1 LIYFIQEGDNG
12 PIKIGKAVSVE
23 RRLDGMQTAHHKELT
38 ILQVI
43 PGGTTRESQIKKD
56 LIKFKIRGEWF
67 QPMPEVF
74 EYMRRVRDIEY
85 ELLNGRPYAVLYR
98 KDENEKIEIC
108 PFCGK
113 RHVHGIGDGHRTAHC
128 IDGSKEITA
137 DDGTVLTQD
146 SGYILRTKKNV
157 SKAIQRARFSRR

>member
-1 LIYFIQEGDNG
+1 MVYFIQEGDNG

-23 RRLDGMQTAHHKELT
+23 RRLNSLQTAHHKGLT

-43 PGGTTRESQIKKD
+43 PGGAERESKIKKD
-56 LIKFKIRGEWF
+56 LIKFKIKGEWF

-74 EYMRRVRDIEY
+74 EYMRSVRDIEY

-98 KDENEKIEIC
+98 KNENEKTEIC

-113 RHVHGIGDGHRTAHC
+113 RHIHGIRDGHRTAHC
-128 IDGSKEITA
+128 TDGSKEITA

-146 SGYILRTKKNV
+146 HGYILRTKRNV
-157 SKAIQRARFSRR
+157 NKVIRRTRFAHR

>member
-1 LIYFIQEGDNG
+1 MIYFIQEGDNG

-23 RRLDGMQTAHHKELT
+23 RRLKGLQTAHHKELS

-43 PGGTTRESQIKKD
+43 PGGAERESKIKKD
-56 LIKFKIRGEWF
+56 LIKFKIKGEWF

-74 EYMRRVRDIEY
+74 EYMRRVQYPEY

-98 KDENEKIEIC
+98 ENENEKTEIC

-113 RHVHGIGDGHRTAHC
+113 RHIHGIGDGHRTAHC
-128 IDGSKEITA
+128 ADGSKEITA
-137 DDGTVLTQD
+137 EDGTVLTQD
-146 SGYILRTKKNV
+146 HGYILRTEKNV
-157 SKAIQRARFSRR
+157 NKRIQQAAFSRR